1 MLDPEKKGDFML
13 SVTLFVLFITRFWR
27 WLLSFIFIIIFLLK
41 KWLTF
46 KILYDIRIKRFAV
59 IVL

>member
-27 WLLSFIFIIIFLLK
+27 WLLSFIFIIIFFFMMKSFLVEVFNEVTRL
-41 KWLTF
+41 F
-46 KILYDIRIKRFAV
+46 S
-59 IVL
+59 